1 MYRKKREMLPVEE
14 VDISGIKY
22 TPQHIQG
29 FKCLLDLFHRHG
41 RFLDDDYVICRLKE
55 RDITNLDI
63 ACFVKQ
69 MLRNTVIPERPMFR
83 PEFPPQGALVA
94 ERIISAVDEF
104 NGKKPPVPLLISF
117 NADEVRKQ
125 AAASTARFNAGDT
138 NAYIFLE

>member
-1 MYRKKREMLPVEE
+1 
-14 VDISGIKY
+14 
-22 TPQHIQG
+22 
-29 FKCLLDLFHRHG
+29 
-41 RFLDDDYVICRLKE
+41 
-55 RDITNLDI
+55 
-63 ACFVKQ
+63 

-125 AAASTARFNAGDT
+125 AAASTARFRAGDT